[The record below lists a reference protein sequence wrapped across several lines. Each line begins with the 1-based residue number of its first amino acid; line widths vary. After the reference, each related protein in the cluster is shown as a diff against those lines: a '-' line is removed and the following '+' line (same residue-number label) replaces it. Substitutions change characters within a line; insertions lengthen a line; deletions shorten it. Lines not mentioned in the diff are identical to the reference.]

1 MRCFY
6 CNKHEAVKSY
16 ERMRKGVAKREYY
29 CLSCYE
35 KLFLCRENSDE
46 GASLSVCPYCERTV
60 AEFETSKLVGC
71 PYCYKGMQEKILPVI
86 VKMQGGDC
94 GHRGKLPPIS
104 EENEALLEKERFVTE
119 EEKDAFRLE
128 IASAERFTRQKGE
141 MDMLVA
147 YLSRKDPARAEEYR
161 EKTERM
167 NRTGAVEEE
176 IVW

>member
-1 MRCFY
+1 
-6 CNKHEAVKSY
+6 
-16 ERMRKGVAKREYY
+16 MRKGVAKREYY

-35 KLFLCRENSDE
+35 KLFLCREDSGKEN
-46 GASLSVCPYCERTV
+46 ALSVCPYCERTV
-60 AEFETSKLVGC
+60 SEFEASKLVGC
-71 PYCYKGMQEKILPVI
+71 PYCYKTMQESILPVI

-104 EENEALLEKERFVTE
+104 EENEVLLEKERFVTE
-119 EEKDAFRLE
+119 EEKDAFRME

-141 MDMLVA
+141 MDVLVA
-147 YLSRKDPARAEEYR
+147 YLSKKDPVRAEEYR
-161 EKTERM
+161 EKAERM

>member
-1 MRCFY
+1 
-6 CNKHEAVKSY
+6 
-16 ERMRKGVAKREYY
+16 MRKGVAKREYY

-35 KLFLCRENSDE
+35 KLFLCREDSGE
-46 GASLSVCPYCERTV
+46 ESSLSVCPYCERTV
-60 AEFETSKLVGC
+60 AEFEASKLVGC
-71 PYCYKGMQEKILPVI
+71 PYCYKTMQESILPVI

-161 EKTERM
+161 EKAERM
-167 NRTGAVEEE
+167 NKTGAVEEE

>member
-16 ERMRKGVAKREYY
+16 ERVRKGVAKREYY

-35 KLFLCRENSDE
+35 KLFLCHKQSENE
-46 GASLSVCPYCERTV
+46 ESLSVCPYCERTV
-60 AEFETSKLVGC
+60 AQFEASKLVGC
-71 PYCYKGMQEKILPVI
+71 PYCYKTMQGSILPIV

-104 EENEALLEKERFVTE
+104 EENEVLLERERFVTE
-119 EEKDAFRLE
+119 EEKDAFRAE
-128 IASAERFTRQKGE
+128 IAAAERFTRQKGE
-141 MDMLVA
+141 METLVV
-147 YLSRKDPARAEEYR
+147 YLDRRDPARAEEYR
-161 EKTERM
+161 EKLERM

>member
-35 KLFLCRENSDE
+35 KLFLCREDSGE
-46 GASLSVCPYCERTV
+46 ESSLSVCPYCERTV
-60 AEFETSKLVGC
+60 AEFEASKLVGC
-71 PYCYKGMQEKILPVI
+71 PYCYKTMQESILPVI

-147 YLSRKDPARAEEYR
+147 YLSRKDSARAEEYR
-161 EKTERM
+161 EKAERM
-167 NRTGAVEEE
+167 NKTGAVEEE